1 MSKSLVQGGVA
12 IGDFWAV
19 ILLSC
24 SEEIT
29 RVKRSSA
36 VESCAGEPMFI
47 LQCVDKPSW
56 LIFTQHAQAP
66 FFPPI
71 FIDRAWRSLSSRD
84 FAVNYDVRSCLE
96 AGRNQIFFN
105 SRWLACLSS
114 IKTLLGVRSRA
125 CTIIFSSRWLKS
137 GLRTGYELSSMET
150 RLPALERYAVCGSIS
165 PSIPISPFNTFQSW
179 AKYTGELVRR
189 KTRLSSKPK
198 PNPVRNWPG
207 STFASLRH
215 GAKRA
220 FTSKWHTNC
229 RWIAGLP
236 DDICSLQNHVLPIP
250 VAALGV
256 ISALAQRGRKL
267 DKDAPAFPHWGHAII
282 RASRKTA

>member
-1 MSKSLVQGGVA
+1 MLWGNYACEKEQCGRVLCRRAHVYPSVCWQTQLINIYSA
-12 IGDFWAV
+12 CWSS
-19 ILLSC
+19 ILPPNIHRSRVTLIIEQRLCGELWCTELS
-24 SEEIT
+24 
-29 RVKRSSA
+29 RS
-36 VESCAGEPMFI
+36 
-47 LQCVDKPSW
+47 
-56 LIFTQHAQAP
+56 
-66 FFPPI
+66 
-71 FIDRAWRSLSSRD
+71 
-84 FAVNYDVRSCLE
+84 
-96 AGRNQIFFN
+96 GRNQIFFN
-105 SRWLACLSS
+105 LRWLACLSS
-114 IKTLLGVRSRA
+114 IKTLPRVQSRA
-125 CTIIFSSRWLKS
+125 CTIIFCSRWLKS

-150 RLPALERYAVCGSIS
+150 RLPALERYAVCESIS
-165 PSIPISPFNTFQSW
+165 TSIAISPFNTFQSW

-215 GAKRA
+215 SAKRA